1 MVIRRTVLLALLIG
15 ALYSTFCSISGIKP
29 DEFLEWYKPSK
40 TSESILHVKDLGKAH
55 TILEEKNLDENSA
68 FVSSLKSQEAFRRIV
83 IPEYDQFPSK
93 TVIAT
98 GYTAG
103 VESTGKSLN
112 DPGYGI
118 TYSGVH
124 VRRGL
129 YSTIAADPTVFPIGT
144 ILFIPGYG
152 YGVVADTGSAINGNR
167 LDLYYPTVQDVY
179 KHWGK
184 RKLEVFVIEKG
195 EGTLSE
201 KLMNKLNQPG
211 FTNAKNLET
220 FEI

>member
-68 FVSSLKSQEAFRRIV
+68 FVSSLKNQEAFRRIV